1 MPGTHAED
9 FRKAAAD
16 FRSAPPSADD
26 RDNNLFGANLT
37 YTENRKRAEDCRLKA
52 RECEELGSEIF
63 WLDLARRWEEAA
75 EKAKVLALSD
85 CLST

>member
-26 RDNNLFGANLT
+26 RDNKLFGANLT
-37 YTENRKRAEDCRLKA
+37 YTENRKRAEDCQLKA
-52 RECEELGSEIF
+52 QECEELGSKN
-63 WLDLARRWEEAA
+63 LA
-75 EKAKVLALSD
+75 
-85 CLST
+85 